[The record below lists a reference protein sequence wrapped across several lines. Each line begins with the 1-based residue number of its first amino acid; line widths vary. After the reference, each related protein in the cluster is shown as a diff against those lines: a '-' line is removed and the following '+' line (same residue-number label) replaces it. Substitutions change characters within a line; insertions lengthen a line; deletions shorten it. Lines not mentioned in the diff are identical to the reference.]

1 LHLVLSGADE
11 NKRTLSAQMAH
22 SLLEKML
29 ANLEEA
35 VLVCDADGHVLQ
47 ANRAAQRLLFQSMD
61 WMRSRPLDTW
71 LRGRNGL
78 LWPQPGDT
86 EEKEICFTQPSG
98 EVRWERACLSPIPVM
113 GTQGWMVVF
122 REHQADSQRLA
133 GLEAVTCGITTQLSG
148 HLETILENASKL
160 LLGDFEEPVARPLRK
175 ILEAGQS
182 AAVLKRKL
190 KAITGEGGQVE
201 PCSLTAL
208 VHDCTPLFD
217 SILGEHLDFRL
228 QLQQAPIWLNGD
240 EASLRLGLVQLSE
253 WLGRHHKGQGH
264 VLLELLQPPDRP
276 NRALLRVTAPQLQID
291 PQDQSRLFEPV
302 RGKRGRL
309 GLAVIY
315 GIVEQ
320 HNGRMLVNSNKQ
332 EGTTFHLEF
341 PACSPGEVEAK
352 GPPAPKSAETVLIV
366 DDDPATIEVVSQLLE
381 DQGFVVLTA
390 SNGTEASGLIRKEYS
405 NIDLFLTD
413 AVLPGR
419 SGLELISEMRS
430 LSPEM
435 PVLLM
440 SGYPAEFMGGQ
451 IRPDIPLLGKPFSPG
466 TLINRLRDL
475 LDETTP

>member
-1 LHLVLSGADE
+1 
-11 NKRTLSAQMAH
+11 MAH
-22 SLLEKML
+22 SLLEQML
-29 ANLEEA
+29 ENLEEA

-47 ANRAAQRLLFQSMD
+47 ANRAAQRLLFQSVD
-61 WMRSRPLDTW
+61 WMQSRPLDTW

-78 LWPQPGDT
+78 LWPQVGDT
-86 EEKEICFTQPSG
+86 EEKEICFALPSG
-98 EVRWERACLSPIPVM
+98 EMQWERACLSPIPVL

-122 REHQADSQRLA
+122 REHQAASQRLA
-133 GLEAVTCGITTQLSG
+133 GLEAVTCGITTQLSE
-148 HLETILENASKL
+148 HLETILENASQV
-160 LLGDFEEPVARPLRK
+160 LLGDLEESVAQPVRK

-182 AAVLKRKL
+182 AAVLKQKL
-190 KAITGEGGQVE
+190 KAITGEGGRVV

-228 QLQQAPIWLNGD
+228 QLQPEPIWLHGD
-240 EASLRLGLVQLSE
+240 EAALRLGLVQLAE
-253 WLGRHHKGQGH
+253 WLGRYHKVQGH
-264 VLLELLQPPDRP
+264 VLLELLQPTDRP
-276 NRALLRVTAPQLQID
+276 NRALLRVTAPQLHID
-291 PQDQSRLFEPV
+291 PQDQSRLFEPAN
-302 RGKRGRL
+302 GKRGRL

-320 HNGRMLVNSNKQ
+320 HNGRMLVNSSTQ

-341 PACSPGEVEAK
+341 PTCPPGEVGEESPSYK
-352 GPPAPKSAETVLIV
+352 KSAETVLIV

-390 SNGTEASGLIRKEYS
+390 SNGIEASGLIRKEYG

-430 LSPEM
+430 LSPQM

-466 TLINRLRDL
+466 TLINRLRGL
-475 LDETTP
+475 LDEPTS